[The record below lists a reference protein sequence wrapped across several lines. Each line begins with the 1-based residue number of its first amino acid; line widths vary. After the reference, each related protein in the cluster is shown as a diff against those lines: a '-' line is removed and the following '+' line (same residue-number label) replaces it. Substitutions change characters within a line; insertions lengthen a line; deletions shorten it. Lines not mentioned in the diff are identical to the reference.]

1 MDLMTSA
8 ESEDLSKDL
17 LGNLRISPQTAKDFM
32 MNWMNR
38 VEN

>member
-1 MDLMTSA
+1 MDLVKSA
-8 ESEDLSKDL
+8 QSEDLPKDL
-17 LGNLRISPQTAKDFM
+17 LGNLRISPQTVKDFM